1 MVEMTSLSDIEP
13 RGARRSAR
21 GEAIQGR
28 IGPVWVGVLC
38 LALAGLADLLL
49 RHEHGISGDERFY
62 ARMATHPGGPHNFPY
77 AYRIGVPWLVHVLPF
92 SHAASFTLLA
102 LLAIGAAGG
111 AMYALLQEFR
121 IGPALA
127 LGLAVGFAL
136 SPTLLVVLL
145 RHGRSVDAA
154 AVLIITLGSL
164 FIVRRQRLA
173 LGVTLLIGATVHE
186 SCLFLIPFAYAVWA
200 TRLLDR
206 EALRDVALVAAAPI
220 ALYIVIRTSIDAVAR
235 QYIPGYAGPFLQARW
250 HVIERGLSGSDLFM
264 EVRRLAIAYGPLWL
278 VAPFALRTS
287 RFARRGLVLVVFCAA
302 AMTYA
307 FGWGR
312 IIFFAAPVFYVA
324 AATVLQ
330 GRRRLAILTVTLL
343 LAMDV
348 GYAIYMQV
356 YGVQHGIQPTVGTS
370 ARIPVY

>member
-1 MVEMTSLSDIEP
+1 MTSLSDTEP
-13 RGARRSAR
+13 RGVARPVRDEGIR
-21 GEAIQGR
+21 GR
-28 IGPVWVGVLC
+28 IGPVWVAGLC
-38 LALAGLADLLL
+38 LVLAGLADLVL

-62 ARMATHPGGPHNFPY
+62 ERMASHPSGPHNFPY
-77 AYRIGVPWLVHVLPF
+77 AYRIGVPWLVHILPF
-92 SHAASFTLLA
+92 SHATSFTLLA
-102 LLAIGAAGG
+102 LLAIAAGGG
-111 AMYALLQEFR
+111 AMYALLHEFD
-121 IGPALA
+121 ISPALA
-127 LGLAVGFAL
+127 TGLAVGFAL

-186 SCLFLIPFAYAVWA
+186 SCLFLIPLAYSVWA
-200 TRLLDR
+200 TRLFDL
-206 EALRDVALVAAAPI
+206 EALLDVALVAVAPL
-220 ALYIVIRTSIDAVAR
+220 ALYAVIRTSVDAVAR
-235 QYIPGYAGPFLQARW
+235 QYIPGYSGSFLAARW
-250 HVIERGLSGSDLFM
+250 HIIQRGLSGRDVGM
-264 EVRRLAIAYGPLWL
+264 ELRRLAIAYGPLWL
-278 VAPFALRTS
+278 IAPFALPSS
-287 RFARRGLVLVVFCAA
+287 RFARRGLVLVVLCAA

-330 GRRRLAILTVTLL
+330 DRRRLALVTVTLL

-370 ARIPVY
+370 AHIPAY